1 VLPPFSF
8 FDIYSPSGSV
18 LLAQS
23 NFSNHHEAFPIQYES
38 NSIINLCQHSV
49 LGPRHYDLIQTHR
62 HRLSRRLNS
71 RYSHHHIIH
80 GGSSGSLPPHS
91 LQIYTTMG
99 VIIAITMMVLAIV
112 LFLFGIA
119 VFVPLLRRI
128 FELWR
133 DSPSSR
139 ESQQLIHSSSND
151 VNRPDEIV
159 L

>member
-1 VLPPFSF
+1 VVPF
-8 FDIYSPSGSV
+8 
-18 LLAQS
+18 
-23 NFSNHHEAFPIQYES
+23 FSHKATFPIITKHFQYNMNQTPLSTYVSTLFSDLGTTTSSKHIAIVFRVALTLAILIITLFTVVVLEVS
-38 NSIINLCQHSV
+38 LLILFISIPV
-49 LGPRHYDLIQTHR
+49 P
-62 HRLSRRLNS
+62 
-71 RYSHHHIIH
+71 II
-80 GGSSGSLPPHS
+80 
-91 LQIYTTMG
+91 QIYTTMG